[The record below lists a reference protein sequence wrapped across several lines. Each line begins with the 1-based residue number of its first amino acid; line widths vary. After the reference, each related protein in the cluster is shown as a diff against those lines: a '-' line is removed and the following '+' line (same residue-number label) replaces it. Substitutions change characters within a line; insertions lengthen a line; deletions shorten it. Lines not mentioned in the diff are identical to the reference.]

1 MLDKEKSKLNKII
14 ELINTSKQDIYLDD
28 NMESLQFSLYGGF
41 QYMKSGEINNLKFKI
56 QSQINGIKQ
65 REEWINILLN
75 LLKYSNYMEYLDKIM
90 IAITEIQPIQLEK
103 EYLCKLLIDEYSNK
117 IESKKSIKKSKYQIN
132 KLILELKKKGNNL
145 IVDKNNLINLIFSL
159 SKQVPQL
166 FELVRSIY
174 REKLSI

>member
-90 IAITEIQPIQLEK
+90 IAITKIQPIQLEK

>member
-41 QYMKSGEINNLKFKI
+41 QYMKSGEINNLKIKI

>member
-90 IAITEIQPIQLEK
+90 IAITKIQPIQLEK
-103 EYLCKLLIDEYSNK
+103 EYLCKLLIDEYINK

>member
-1 MLDKEKSKLNKII
+1 
-14 ELINTSKQDIYLDD
+14 
-28 NMESLQFSLYGGF
+28 
-41 QYMKSGEINNLKFKI
+41 
-56 QSQINGIKQ
+56 
-65 REEWINILLN
+65 
-75 LLKYSNYMEYLDKIM
+75 MEYLDKIM
-90 IAITEIQPIQLEK
+90 IAITKIQPIQLEK

>member
-41 QYMKSGEINNLKFKI
+41 QYMKSGEINNLKIKI

-90 IAITEIQPIQLEK
+90 IAITKIQPIQLEK